1 MQGDERSIGVG
12 IELCYSRRMEKTLI
26 VWRRL
31 GKEHGEHRGFKV
43 DPANVVEQHL
53 REKVDSYRQI
63 AESEWRWWQITD
75 SMIIERPI
83 VAKDSQIVSD
93 HTVIYYLLERNWVV
107 MQNVDYPGFAEWPWY
122 VHIGDISFYADLY
135 SYVMRDLFCDIL
147 IKENCSDHTV
157 LDLDELGMGHDL
169 GLITTADLYKALTS
183 AQNLVDQI
191 RSGLFPPEEIIQ
203 CQEEFRSLGWW

>member
-1 MQGDERSIGVG
+1 
-12 IELCYSRRMEKTLI
+12 MEKTLI

-43 DPANVVEQHL
+43 NPPNVVKKHL
-53 REKVDSYRQI
+53 QEKVDKFRRI
-63 AESEWRWWQITD
+63 AESEWRWWQIAGN
-75 SMIIERPI
+75 MIIERPI

-107 MQNVDYPGFAEWPWY
+107 MQNVDYPGFVGWPWY
-122 VHIGDISFYADLY
+122 VHIGDISFYEDLQ

-157 LDLDELGMGHDL
+157 LDLDELATGHDL
-169 GLITTADLYKALTS
+169 GLIATADLYKALNS
-183 AQNLVDQI
+183 AQSLLDQI

-203 CQEEFRSLGWW
+203 CQEELHSLRWW